1 MRGVVYMC
9 GLTLC
14 RVSLGFFGSSLA
26 APGWNRLELA
36 GTGWNR
42 LEPAGTGW
50 NRLEP
55 AGTKSF
61 EKIS

>member
-1 MRGVVYMC
+1 MAY
-9 GLTLC
+9 LL
-14 RVSLGFFGSSLA
+14 SKISWSH
-26 APGWNRLELA
+26 GWNPA

-55 AGTKSF
+55 AGTK
-61 EKIS
+61 KT